1 MSGNHLHKCTAGL
14 LLTLMIGGAST
25 LSCSKPAAGDQSL
38 GEASAQRRGHLDWGL
53 YQILWSRRYGEI
65 LEKELKRFSSPPRYV
80 TFYRD
85 LGRPFPKRAVD
96 AIAGIGATS
105 VVSLELWTW
114 HHGRGKVPFLPAINA
129 GEYDDFLREWA
140 VDAKRDGR
148 RLLLRYGFEFNGDW
162 FSWSGD
168 PAAFVSAWRR
178 AREIFRK
185 VGADNVE
192 WVWAPNIVSV
202 PDRPENNMHLYYPG
216 DEFVDWIGVDGYNFG
231 DHHDKWH
238 VWQSFEQIYADVLP
252 EFQKRY
258 ADKPVLIT
266 EFGCAPGKPG
276 QRRQW
281 ILDAYRTLE
290 RYPQVRA
297 VIWFNY
303 DKTREKEPNWRLDE
317 ADGSLKAFN
326 ETFARP
332 PANAK
337 SSPAAFP
344 EP

>member
-1 MSGNHLHKCTAGL
+1 MKLVKKVLAILVC
-14 LLTLMIGGAST
+14 
-25 LSCSKPAAGDQSL
+25 SL
-38 GEASAQRRGHLDWGL
+38 GFLSAPAIAQDKPKL
-53 YQILWSRRYGEI
+53 YQVLWSHRYGDI
-65 LEKELKRFSSPPRYV
+65 LAKELKRFASPPRYV

-85 LGRPFPKRAVD
+85 MGRPFPKRAVD
-96 AIAGIGATS
+96 AIARFGATS

-114 HHGRGKVPFLPAINA
+114 HHRRAKTSFLPAINA
-129 GEYDDFLREWA
+129 GEYDDFLRKWA
-140 VDAKRDGR
+140 VDAKKDGR
-148 RLLLRYGFEFNGDW
+148 RVLLRYGFEFNGDW

-168 PAAFVSAWRR
+168 PPAFVSAWRR

-192 WVWAPNIVSV
+192 WVWTPNIVSV

-231 DHHDKWH
+231 DHHDQWH
-238 VWQSFEQIYADVLP
+238 VWQTFENIYADVLP

-258 ADKPVLIT
+258 ADKPVFIT

-281 ILDAYRTLE
+281 ILDAHRTLE
-290 RYPQVRA
+290 RFPQVRA
-297 VIWFNY
+297 VVWFNY
-303 DKTREKEPNWRLDE
+303 DKSRENEPNWRLDE
-317 ADGSLKAFN
+317 ADGSLQAFN
-326 ETFARP
+326 KTFARP

-337 SSPAAFP
+337 SSHTAIPDP
-344 EP
+344 